1 MDTAELNVKFQEVF
15 GAQPDAT
22 FFSPGRINLIGEHT
36 DYNGGHVFPAAIT
49 LGTYGAARKRD
60 DNKLRFY
67 SANFEEVG
75 IVESRL
81 DELVYKKED
90 NWTNYA
96 KGVLKFLGE
105 EGHAITSGMDVFVY
119 GNIPNGSGLSSSA
132 SLELLIGIIAQE
144 LFDLKLERVDL
155 VKIGKRTEN
164 EFIGVNSGIMDQF
177 AIGMGAENKAIY
189 LDTNTLVY
197 DLVPLD
203 LGDNVIV
210 IMNTNKRRELADSK
224 YNERRAECEKAVEE
238 LNAKLDIKTL
248 GELDEASFDEYAYLI
263 KDGNRIRRARHA
275 VSENQRTLKARKA
288 LEAGVNQL
296 ADTVKVTLGPKG
308 RNVVLDKKFGTP
320 LITNDGVSIAKEI
333 ELDDPF
339 ENMGA
344 QLVREVSTKTND
356 VAGDGTT
363 TATLLAQAMIRE
375 GLRNLAAGAN
385 PIVMKKG
392 MAKAVEA
399 AVGAIK
405 EQSQKVNGT
414 ADIARVGTVSS
425 GDETIGKLIAE
436 AMEKVSADGVITIE
450 ESKTAETYSEV
461 VEGMMFDRGY
471 ITPYMATDM
480 EKMEAV
486 VDDPYILI
494 TDKKISVISDI
505 LPLLEQMLQSGK
517 KLFIIAED
525 VEGEA
530 LSTLLV
536 NRLKGVLNVVCV
548 KAPGFGDRRKEMLQD
563 IAILTGGQVISEELG
578 LTLKDATI
586 DMLGRARQIKV
597 TKENTIIVDGMGDQQ
612 AIKDRVA
619 QIRAQIGVTTSE
631 YDKEKLQERLAKLAG
646 GVAVIKVGAATE
658 TEMKEKKLRIEDA
671 LNATKAAV
679 EEGIVAGGGTIYVN
693 VIPAVTAL
701 LNSTE
706 GDERVG
712 VSLVAKALE
721 APIRQIAANAGI
733 DGSVVLEKVRSAGK
747 NGYGFDAYKEE
758 YCDMIASGIVDP
770 AKVTRSALENAASVS
785 GMVLTTESL
794 VADKPQPPAPAAPAP
809 DMGGMGM
816 Y

>member
-1 MDTAELNVKFQEVF
+1 MAK
-15 GAQPDAT
+15 
-22 FFSPGRINLIGEHT
+22 II
-36 DYNGGHVFPAAIT
+36 
-49 LGTYGAARKRD
+49 KR
-60 DNKLRFY
+60 
-67 SANFEEVG
+67 
-75 IVESRL
+75 
-81 DELVYKKED
+81 
-90 NWTNYA
+90 
-96 KGVLKFLGE
+96 GE
-105 EGHAITSGMDVFVY
+105 E
-119 GNIPNGSGLSSSA
+119 
-132 SLELLIGIIAQE
+132 
-144 LFDLKLERVDL
+144 
-155 VKIGKRTEN
+155 
-164 EFIGVNSGIMDQF
+164 
-177 AIGMGAENKAIY
+177 
-189 LDTNTLVY
+189 
-197 DLVPLD
+197 
-203 LGDNVIV
+203 
-210 IMNTNKRRELADSK
+210 
-224 YNERRAECEKAVEE
+224 
-238 LNAKLDIKTL
+238 
-248 GELDEASFDEYAYLI
+248 
-263 KDGNRIRRARHA
+263 
-275 VSENQRTLKARKA
+275 ARKA

-375 GLRNLAAGAN
+375 GLKNLAAGAN

-392 MAKAVEA
+392 MSKAVDA
-399 AVGAIK
+399 AVSAIRA
-405 EQSQKVNGT
+405 QSKPVNGT
-414 ADIARVGTVSS
+414 EDIARVGTVSS
-425 GDETIGKLIAE
+425 SDETIGALIAE

-486 VDDPYILI
+486 VDDAYILI

-578 LTLKDATI
+578 LSLKDATV
-586 DMLGRARQIKV
+586 DMLGRARQVKV
-597 TKENTIIVDGMGDQQ
+597 TKENTIIVDGAGDPQ
-612 AIKDRVA
+612 AIRDRVS
-619 QIRAQIGVTTSE
+619 QIRAQIGMTTSE
-631 YDKEKLQERLAKLAG
+631 YDREKLQERLAKMAG

-679 EEGIVAGGGTIYVN
+679 EEGIVAGGGTIFVN

-701 LNSTE
+701 LDTVE
-706 GDERVG
+706 GDEKTG
-712 VSLVAKALE
+712 VQIVAKALE
-721 APIRQIAANAGI
+721 EPIRQIAANAGL
-733 DGSVVLEKVRSAGK
+733 DGSVILEKVRSAGK
-747 NGYGFDAYKEE
+747 DGYGFDAYKEV

-794 VADKPQPPAPAAPAP
+794 VADKPQPPMPAPAAP
-809 DMGGMGM
+809 DMGGMGGM

>member
-1 MDTAELNVKFQEVF
+1 MSK
-15 GAQPDAT
+15 
-22 FFSPGRINLIGEHT
+22 II
-36 DYNGGHVFPAAIT
+36 
-49 LGTYGAARKRD
+49 KR
-60 DNKLRFY
+60 
-67 SANFEEVG
+67 G
-75 IVESRL
+75 
-81 DELVYKKED
+81 DE
-90 NWTNYA
+90 
-96 KGVLKFLGE
+96 
-105 EGHAITSGMDVFVY
+105 
-119 GNIPNGSGLSSSA
+119 
-132 SLELLIGIIAQE
+132 
-144 LFDLKLERVDL
+144 
-155 VKIGKRTEN
+155 
-164 EFIGVNSGIMDQF
+164 
-177 AIGMGAENKAIY
+177 
-189 LDTNTLVY
+189 
-197 DLVPLD
+197 
-203 LGDNVIV
+203 
-210 IMNTNKRRELADSK
+210 
-224 YNERRAECEKAVEE
+224 
-238 LNAKLDIKTL
+238 
-248 GELDEASFDEYAYLI
+248 
-263 KDGNRIRRARHA
+263 
-275 VSENQRTLKARKA
+275 ARKA
-288 LEAGVNQL
+288 LESGVNQL

-363 TATLLAQAMIRE
+363 TATLLAQAMVRE
-375 GLRNLAAGAN
+375 GLKNLAAGAN

-392 MAKAVEA
+392 MSKAVEA
-399 AVGAIK
+399 AVSAIRV
-405 EQSQKVNGT
+405 QSQKVNGT
-414 ADIARVGTVSS
+414 DDIARVGTVSS
-425 GDETIGKLIAE
+425 GDAFIGKLIAE
-436 AMEKVSADGVITIE
+436 AMEKVSSDGVITIE

-471 ITPYMATDM
+471 ITPYMVTDT

-486 VDDPYILI
+486 IDDAYILI

-505 LPLLEQMLQSGK
+505 LPLLEQLVQAGK

-525 VEGEA
+525 IEGEA
-530 LSTLLV
+530 LSTLIV
-536 NRLKGVLNVVCV
+536 NRLRGTLNVVCV

-563 IAILTGGQVISEELG
+563 IAVLTGGQVISEELG
-578 LTLKDATI
+578 LTLKDATV
-586 DMLGRARQIKV
+586 DMLGRARQVKV
-597 TKENTIIVDGMGDQQ
+597 TKENTIIVDGMGDKQ
-612 AIKDRVA
+612 AIADRVA
-619 QIRAQIGVTTSE
+619 QIRNQIGLTTSE
-631 YDKEKLQERLAKLAG
+631 YDKEKLQERLAKMAG

-701 LNSTE
+701 LNEVE
-706 GDERVG
+706 GDEKTG
-712 VSLVAKALE
+712 VQIVAKALE
-721 APIRQIAANAGI
+721 EPIRQIAANAGL
-733 DGSVVLEKVRSAGK
+733 DGSVILEKVRTSGK

-809 DMGGMGM
+809 EMGGMGGM